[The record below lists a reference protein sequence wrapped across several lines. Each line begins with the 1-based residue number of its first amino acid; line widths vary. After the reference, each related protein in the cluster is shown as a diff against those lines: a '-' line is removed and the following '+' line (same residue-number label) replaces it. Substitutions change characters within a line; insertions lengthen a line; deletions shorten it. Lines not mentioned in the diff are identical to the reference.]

1 MAAVELIRMHDERT
15 VLVPPR
21 PLTFNEFLDLFG
33 EDDDVELIDGV
44 VVQRMA
50 AQLEHERF
58 QVWLLWL
65 LNGYVH
71 AKRLGI
77 VLGSRTAVQ
86 ITEHGGRLP
95 DVLFVREERQDIV
108 QEKGIYGA
116 PDLIVEILSPHDRP
130 ADIIA
135 LEADYRSIGASEI
148 WFIDQKRKR
157 VRALRK
163 RERGYEEEVL
173 TRGVLRSEVVSGFWL
188 QVKWLFTKPLPLELD
203 ILQ

>member
-1 MAAVELIRMHDERT
+1 
-15 VLVPPR
+15 
-21 PLTFNEFLDLFG
+21 
-33 EDDDVELIDGV
+33 V

-50 AQLEHERF
+50 AQLEHERL

-65 LNGYVH
+65 LNGYVQ
-71 AKRLGI
+71 AKGLGM

-86 ITEHGGRLP
+86 ITEYRGRLP
-95 DVLFVREERQDIV
+95 DILFVREERQDIV

-135 LEADYRSIGASEI
+135 LEADYRSIGVSEI
-148 WFIDQKRKR
+148 WLIDQKRKR

-163 RERGYEEEVL
+163 RERGYKEEVL

-188 QVKWLFTKPLPLELD
+188 KVKWLFAKPLPLELD
-203 ILQ
+203 ILQELLP